1 MSDNGRYDMDRRGNG
16 EGNFTKLDNGT
27 WRGRVRLA
35 DGKRKYVYGKTRKE
49 AQAKLK
55 EALRAAEEGRL
66 VIGKAK
72 QTGEYL
78 DDWLEGHVKLTVQP
92 TTYDSY
98 RCDVERLRAHI
109 GNVKLDALRHEYIQR
124 AYTELLESLSVT
136 SVNRVHRTLKNAL
149 RHAVKLG
156 LIGYN
161 PIERV
166 TAPRPPR
173 REMRP
178 LTPEEVETFL
188 ESTRTDRLHALWVL
202 LVTTGLRIGE
212 ATGLHWQDVDLDR
225 RALHVRDTVKRVKG
239 KGLIVGDT
247 KTPHSRR
254 RIELARSTATALRA
268 HQKRQEW
275 ERRVAGE
282 AWIERGLVFCTL
294 AGGPFDSGSI
304 SHTKDRALEHAKL
317 PRVRTHD
324 LRHTA
329 ATYLLSQG
337 VHPKV
342 VQDLLG
348 HSSIAQTMN
357 TYSHVLPT
365 LHKEVADHMDRLY
378 TAHDSAS

>member
-1 MSDNGRYDMDRRGNG
+1 MGRRGNG
-16 EGNFTKLDNGT
+16 EGNFKQLDNGQ
-27 WRGRVRLA
+27 WRGRVRLG

-55 EALRAAEEGRL
+55 EAVRAAEEGRL
-66 VIGKAK
+66 VAGKAMK
-72 QTGEYL
+72 TGEYL
-78 DDWLEGHVKLTVQP
+78 DEWLEGHVKLTVQL

-98 RCDVERLRAHI
+98 RRDVERLRTHI
-109 GNVKLDALRHEYIQR
+109 GNVRLDTLRHEHIQR
-124 AYTELLESLSVT
+124 AYTNLLESLSET

-178 LTPEEVETFL
+178 LTPEEVEIFL
-188 ESTRTDRLHALWVL
+188 ESTAADRLHALWAL

-212 ATGLHWQDVDLDR
+212 ATGLHWQDIDLGGR
-225 RALHVRDTVKRVKG
+225 SLHVRDTVKRVLG
-239 KGLIVGDT
+239 KGLVVGDT

-254 RIELARSTATALRA
+254 RVELARSTVAALRA

-282 AWIERGLVFCTL
+282 AWTDRALVFCTL
-294 AGGPFDSGSI
+294 TGGPLDAGSI
-304 SHTKDRALEHAKL
+304 SHAKDRALESASL

-342 VQDLLG
+342 VQELLG
-348 HSSIAQTMN
+348 HSSIALTMN

-378 TAHDSAS
+378 QLREAAL

>member
-1 MSDNGRYDMDRRGNG
+1 MIDDGRRDMGRRGNG

-35 DGKRKYVYGKTRKE
+35 DDKRKYVYGKTRKE

-55 EALRAAEEGRL
+55 EAVRAAEEGRL
-66 VIGKAK
+66 VLTRAK
-72 QTGEYL
+72 RMGQYL
-78 DDWLEGHVKLTVQP
+78 DDWLEVHVKLTVQP

-98 RCDVERLRAHI
+98 RCDVERLRPHI
-109 GNVKLDALRHEYIQR
+109 GNVRLDTLRHEHIQS
-124 AYTELLESLSVT
+124 AYTKLLESLSET
-136 SVNRVHRTLKNAL
+136 SVNRVHRTLKNSL

-166 TAPRPPR
+166 TAPRLPH

-178 LTPEEVETFL
+178 LTPEEVEIFL
-188 ESTRTDRLHALWVL
+188 DSTRTDRLHALWVL
-202 LVTTGLRIGE
+202 LLTTGLRIGE
-212 ATGLHWQDVDLDR
+212 GTGLHWKDVDLDE
-225 RALHVRDTVKRVKG
+225 RALHVRDTVKRVKS

-254 RIELARSTATALRA
+254 RIELSRSTAAALRA
-268 HQKRQEW
+268 HEKRQDC
-275 ERRVAGE
+275 ERRVAGDTWTE
-282 AWIERGLVFCTL
+282 CGLVFCTMTGSPL
-294 AGGPFDSGSI
+294 DAGSV
-304 SHTKDRALEHAKL
+304 SHTKDRALERAKL

-324 LRHTA
+324 FRHSA

-342 VQDLLG
+342 VQELLG
-348 HSSIAQTMN
+348 HSSIALTMN

-378 TAHDSAS
+378 TAG